1 MSCVP
6 AVLCSTDGTEGMIS
20 ALSTPTP
27 RLLIWKHGEKTR
39 LRYYPRAPTASAWA
53 SRVVFIPSSSV
64 SASTL
69 NNHFNMAELVALRVH
84 IPQIE
89 GAQAPLVCTIFPRQ
103 VPDWAY
109 RVRSTRAKPTEP
121 SFELYEGPCGARI
134 VLGTARANRGGCT
147 VSSTATR
154 RPLATRLLRWPS
166 DIPIIQIDGEVK
178 VVSEG
183 RLQPNF

>member
-6 AVLCSTDGTEGMIS
+6 AVLWSTDGTEGMIS

-89 GAQAPLVCTIFPRQ
+89 GAQAPLVCTIFPARYLIG
-103 VPDWAY
+103 PIALGLL
-109 RVRSTRAKPTEP
+109 EP
-121 SFELYEGPCGARI
+121 SQRSHLLSFMKVHAVHELCSEPRAP
-134 VLGTARANRGGCT
+134 TAAAAQCPPRLPGG
-147 VSSTATR
+147 
-154 RPLATRLLRWPS
+154 RW
-166 DIPIIQIDGEVK
+166 
-178 VVSEG
+178 
-183 RLQPNF
+183 LQGCYGGQVIFR